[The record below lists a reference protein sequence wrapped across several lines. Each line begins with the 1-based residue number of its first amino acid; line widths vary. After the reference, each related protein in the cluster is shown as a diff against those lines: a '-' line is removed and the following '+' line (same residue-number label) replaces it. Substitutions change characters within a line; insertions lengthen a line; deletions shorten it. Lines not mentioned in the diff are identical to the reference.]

1 VDEENVVDIPS
12 GVLCSHKKNEIMSFA
27 GKWIELEIIILR
39 KNKSRLRRSNIT
51 CFLSYAE
58 SRLKKKRHESRRGTL
73 WKEEGDQWE

>member
-27 GKWIELEIIILR
+27 GKWIEVEIIILR

-58 SRLKKKRHESRRGTL
+58 SRLKKKKT
-73 WKEEGDQWE
+73 